1 MGSIKDRNCGNLGDA
16 EEIKKRGKEC
26 TELCKKKKKDINELD
41 YYDGVVSHP
50 NPDVLECEGKWA
62 LGSPA
67 VNKASGHDG
76 IPIELFKIL
85 KDDAI

>member
-1 MGSIKDRNCGNLGDA
+1 MLKRSRREGRNAQNFA
-16 EEIKKRGKEC
+16 
-26 TELCKKKKKDINELD
+26 KKKKDLNELD

-67 VNKASGHDG
+67 VNKASGYDG